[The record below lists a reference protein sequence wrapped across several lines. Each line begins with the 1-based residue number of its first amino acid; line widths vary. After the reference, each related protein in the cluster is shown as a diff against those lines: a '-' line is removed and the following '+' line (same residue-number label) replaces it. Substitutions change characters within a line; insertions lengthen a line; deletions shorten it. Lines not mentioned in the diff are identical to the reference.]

1 MEPQLFDFKGQ
12 RVRTLIIDGEPYFV
26 GKDVGSILGYART
39 ADAIKAHVDD
49 DDKLTRQFTDSGQK
63 RSMTVI
69 NESGLYSLIL
79 SSKLPQ
85 AREFKHWVTGEVLP
99 AIRKSGTYTI
109 RSQNAQFRIPQ
120 TFAEALQLAADQA
133 KKIEEQQPKVD
144 YFDSQMRNP
153 GLMTITEIAKDFGQ
167 TPYQLNKTLNK
178 LGIQYKQGKRWVLY
192 KEYANK
198 GYAQYEPFAFKNKSG
213 EGDFKNN
220 LKWTQRGRK
229 FIYDELAHIGVR
241 PVVEQMELLG
251 I

>member
-1 MEPQLFDFKGQ
+1 MEPQLFNFKGKQ
-12 RVRTLIIDGEPYFV
+12 VRTVIIDGEPFFV
-26 GKDVGSILGYART
+26 GNDVSTILGYSNYRNAVVN
-39 ADAIKAHVDD
+39 HVDD
-49 DDKLTRQFTDSGQK
+49 EDKQRTQIEYAGQK
-63 RSMTVI
+63 REVTVI

-79 SSKLPQ
+79 SSKLSQ
-85 AREFKHWVTGEVLP
+85 AKEFKHWVTSEVLP
-99 AIRKSGTYTI
+99 SIRKHGLYNMS
-109 RSQNAQFRIPQ
+109 NVKLQFKIPQ

-153 GLMTITEIAKDFGQ
+153 GLMTVTEIAKDFGQ
-167 TPYQLNKTLNK
+167 TPYQLNKTLSK

-213 EGDFKNN
+213 TGDFKNN

-229 FIYDELAHIGVR
+229 FIYDELAKIGVH
-241 PVVEQMELLG
+241 PVVEQLELLG